1 MHVGINDAWCRGK
14 AKYHKMEGNMD
25 IAKTVEER
33 DVNHWNLLL
42 ASFLGECA
50 SFNFFNQ
57 AILNML
63 LKRSLTRFII
73 PYLEH
78 QGDDKKMR
86 EKIAA
91 SDTAMEKI
99 RAVVDTFNDMFG
111 LNGSIEVTQ
120 QEGNCVAI
128 SADSGR
134 CRLCPVGVGN
144 AQLKEGQTLCPFPQF
159 MQEVI
164 NHYVAGQELEIVK
177 TVSGGRVTIVEKTQ
191 GLCTMRYQP
200 ASA

>member
-1 MHVGINDAWCRGK
+1 
-14 AKYHKMEGNMD
+14 MD
-25 IAKTVEER
+25 IAKTIEQR
-33 DVNHWNLLL
+33 DLNHWNLFISSLL
-42 ASFLGECA
+42 GGFASY
-50 SFNFFNQ
+50 NFFNQ

-63 LKRSLTRFII
+63 LKRSLTEFII

-86 EKIAA
+86 QKIAA

-99 RAVVDTFNDMFG
+99 RVVVDTFNAMFDM
-111 LNGSIEVTQ
+111 NGSMEVTQ
-120 QEGNCVAI
+120 QEDGCVAI
-128 SADSGR
+128 SADSGS

-144 AQLKEGQTLCPFPQF
+144 AQLKEGQTLCPFPEF
-159 MQEVI
+159 MQVVI
-164 NHYVAGQELEIVK
+164 KHYVAGQDLEMVK

-200 ASA
+200 ASP